1 MTAKEYLQQVYKINQ
16 KIKRLT
22 KRRDDIR
29 ADMFSIGSPAGHMD
43 TDRVQTSLSGDKMLN
58 LIAKVDALERDILE
72 EISQLTDTKNT
83 ICRQIERVRDERY
96 KNILFQRYVL
106 LKSWEAIAVDLDY
119 HIKWV
124 YKLHGEALQAFKREI
139 LEGKV

>member
-1 MTAKEYLQQVYKINQ
+1 MTVKEYLQQVYKINQ

-29 ADMFSIGSPAGHMD
+29 ADMYSIGSPAGHMD
-43 TDRVQTSLSGDKMLN
+43 ADKVQTTMSGDKMLN
-58 LIAKVDALERDILE
+58 LIAKVDTLERDIVV
-72 EISQLTDTKNT
+72 EISQLTDTKDT
-83 ICRQIERVRDERY
+83 ICRQIERVKDERY

-106 LKSWEAIAVDLDY
+106 LKSWESIAVDLDY

-124 YKLHGEALQAFKREI
+124 YRLHGEALKAFQKDI
-139 LEGKV
+139 WGS